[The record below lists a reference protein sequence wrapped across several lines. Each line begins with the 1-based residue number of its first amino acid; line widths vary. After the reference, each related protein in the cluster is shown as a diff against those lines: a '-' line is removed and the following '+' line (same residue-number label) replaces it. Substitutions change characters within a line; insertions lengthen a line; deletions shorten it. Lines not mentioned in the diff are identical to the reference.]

1 MHRQPG
7 GTGWRVKPCLVYVRM
22 SLPPVS
28 PQPKYTK
35 RPWRPEED
43 NKLREMIERLGI
55 PEISGGK
62 GSVKTGGVQWTDI
75 AKEIPGRVAKQ
86 CRERWRNNLDPSVS
100 RAPWTEEENE
110 ILLKRYDH
118 YGSSWAEIA
127 SGLPGRPDNGC
138 ASRSLTVEDSV
149 GVPRAVADGE
159 QGLAL
164 LQPTNG
170 LGCR

>member
-7 GTGWRVKPCLVYVRM
+7 GTGWRVKSCLVYGRM

-138 ASRSLTVEDSV
+138 ASRSL
-149 GVPRAVADGE
+149 A
-159 QGLAL
+159 
-164 LQPTNG
+164 NG

>member
-1 MHRQPG
+1 MVWSSGCAGSTNGDQVVARENSYFDDPAPG
-7 GTGWRVKPCLVYVRM
+7 AAEGA
-22 SLPPVS
+22 PVWNTS
-28 PQPKYTK
+28 RGPGDPRE
-35 RPWRPEED
+35 RPVGRGLAD
-43 NKLREMIERLGI
+43 A
-55 PEISGGK
+55 
-62 GSVKTGGVQWTDI
+62 D
-75 AKEIPGRVAKQ
+75 AIPGRVAKQ

-138 ASRSLTVEDSV
+138 ASRSL
-149 GVPRAVADGE
+149 A
-159 QGLAL
+159 
-164 LQPTNG
+164 NG